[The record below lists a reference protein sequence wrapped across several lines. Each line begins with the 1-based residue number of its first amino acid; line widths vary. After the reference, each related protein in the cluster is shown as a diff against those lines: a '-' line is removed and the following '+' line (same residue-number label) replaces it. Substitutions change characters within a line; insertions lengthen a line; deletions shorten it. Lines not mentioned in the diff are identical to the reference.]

1 YKIMKI
7 GFIGS
12 GLICEI
18 ITQNILNS
26 GLVKAEDIHITD
38 IFKARENEMHERYGL
53 TVAASKIDVIKAAD
67 IVFVCV
73 RSDNAMDLA
82 EELREI
88 QPDFSNKVLISIS
101 SGIPMKLYG
110 DIFPDLAIAR
120 ALPNP
125 PSRIGHGVVAVA
137 FNKNVSDE
145 QKAMLMQ
152 LFDSMG
158 KAYMLD
164 EEKINVATATT
175 GPAPVYA
182 FFQAMVESAL
192 LLGIDYKSASH
203 MAFGTVEGCLKVWER
218 QIDDIA
224 GLLRET
230 STPGGISVRQL
241 YALEKRAFKAIV
253 KENYEEGWSR
263 TKAYS
268 DAIRESLKK

>member
-1 YKIMKI
+1 MKI

>member
-1 YKIMKI
+1 MKI
-7 GFIGS
+7 GFIGA

-18 ITQNILNS
+18 LTQNILGS

-38 IFKARENEMHERYGL
+38 VFKAREKEMHDRYGL
-53 TVAASKIDVIKAAD
+53 TVASDKADVIKAAD
-67 IVFVCV
+67 FVFICV
-73 RSDNAMDLA
+73 RSDNAIDLA
-82 EELREI
+82 EELRKMN
-88 QPDFSNKVLISIS
+88 PDFSGKALVSIS
-101 SGIPMKLYG
+101 SGIPMKLYE

-137 FNKNVSDE
+137 FNKKFNDTQRE
-145 QKAMLMQ
+145 NLMK

-182 FFQAMVESAL
+182 FFEAMVESAL
-192 LLGIDYKSASH
+192 LLGIDHKTASH
-203 MAFGTVEGCLKVWER
+203 MALGTVEGCLKVWER
-218 QIDDIA
+218 QIDNIA
-224 GLLRET
+224 GLLKET

-253 KENYEEGWSR
+253 KENYEEGWTR

-268 DAIRESLKK
+268 DSIREMLKK